1 MYCHRR
7 PGADGWPTDGP
18 VTNPGAR
25 APSRAGHRVVMLP
38 EAPFDAALEHSRYVA
53 RLAAVG
59 LVTRESF
66 DALASAPF
74 GRERMREALVP
85 HPVGDAAVPPLAA
98 RLRTLRRDC
107 LLALIGRDL
116 TGRAD
121 LREVTATMTALAE
134 ETISAACAAATAEM
148 QPVYGVPIGEESSS
162 PQPLLVI
169 GMGKLGGA
177 ELNVSSDIDL
187 VFVYPEEGDTRGGTR
202 SISNHEY
209 FVRCGRRIIALLDE
223 RTAEGFVFRVDM
235 RLRPY
240 GDSGPLACSLA
251 MLEEYFIAQGREWER
266 YAWIKGR
273 IVARTPV
280 PTADTGAPGAAAAL
294 TGIVQPFVFR
304 RHLDFSAIA
313 SMRELSGQIRREVR
327 RRDMLGNIKLG
338 AGGIRQIEFVAQ
350 VFQLIRGGRDLAL
363 RARPTLE
370 VLDALQMRS
379 ILEPRVVDDLRHGYD
394 LLRRLEHRLQ
404 YLDDAQTHALPESDD
419 DRARIARSMGY
430 PDWTAFAPVLEALRE
445 SVGTVFEQVCAISP
459 GADAEHPL
467 SSLWQDALEPAEAA
481 STLAGMGYRAPERLT
496 ARLVEL
502 RSSTRVKR
510 MASSGQSRLSQLIPR
525 ALEVAA
531 SLADPDAAIARLLD
545 VVVSIG
551 RRESYLALL
560 IEYPPVLQRLG
571 ELASASPWA
580 SDYLALHPILLDELI
595 DARTLHAPPSWPRL
609 IAELRDHLDANAG
622 NVERQLDILRHF
634 KHAQVFRIVA
644 QDLAGDLQLEVVS
657 DRLSE
662 LADVVLAEALARCW
676 VHLNAGQSTVAPPRF
691 GIIGYGKLG
700 GKELG
705 YGSDLDIAFVFDEA
719 PAAGD
724 RAGGAGPAAP
734 EPTSPETV
742 SPETVSPE
750 PVSPE
755 TVSPERQ
762 ARLALRLNSWLTSM
776 TSAGVLYPTDL
787 RLRPDGESG
796 LLAPSM
802 AAFEE
807 YQRSKAWVWEHQALT
822 RARFV
827 AGDPALGE
835 RFERLR
841 IEILQ
846 QSRDADRLRAEIVD
860 MRRRMRESRHG
871 ARPDGTFD
879 IKQGIGGLVDLEF
892 IVQFLVLAHAA
903 RVPAL
908 TGNVGNIALLQV
920 AAAHGLVDPTLA
932 RAAQEAYRTLRRTQH
947 SMQLAGRDPAQAPL
961 DGLERPAAA
970 IDALWQAVIGRR

>member
-1 MYCHRR
+1 MS
-7 PGADGWPTDGP
+7 TP
-18 VTNPGAR
+18 VQ
-25 APSRAGHRVVMLP
+25 APAAGDP
-38 EAPFDAALEHSRYVA
+38 WQTALAHSRYVS
-53 RLAAVG
+53 RLAAAG
-59 LVTRESF
+59 LTHREAF
-66 DALASAPF
+66 NALAAAPF
-74 GRERMREALVP
+74 GRDRMRAALD
-85 HPVGDAAVPPLAA
+85 PVHDGSRTRDTQPLAPLA
-98 RLRTLRRDC
+98 VRLRTLRRDC

-116 TGRAD
+116 AGLAP
-121 LREVTATMTALAE
+121 LQEVTTTMTALAE
-134 ETISAACAAATAEM
+134 ETISAACACATEELRPA
-148 QPVYGVPIGEESSS
+148 YGDPFGEESGRI
-162 PQPLLVI
+162 QPLLVI
-169 GMGKLGGA
+169 GMGKLGGG

-187 VFVYPEEGDTRGGTR
+187 VFVYPEEGETRGGAR
-202 SISNHEY
+202 STSNHEY
-209 FVRCGRRIIALLDE
+209 FVRCGRRIIALLNEATGD
-223 RTAEGFVFRVDM
+223 GFVFRVDM

-240 GDSGPLACSLA
+240 GDSGPLACSLS

-273 IVARTPV
+273 LVAHTPV
-280 PTADTGAPGAAAAL
+280 PEADGGTPGVAAAL
-294 TGIVQPFVFR
+294 NGTMQPFVFR

-327 RRDMLGNIKLG
+327 RRDMAGNIKLG

-370 VLDALQMRS
+370 VLDALAVRS
-379 ILEPRVVDDLRHGYD
+379 ILEQPVVDGLKRSYD

-404 YLDDAQTHALPESDD
+404 YLDDAQTHALPESEE
-419 DRARIARSMGY
+419 DRRRIALSMGH
-430 PDWTAFAPVLEALRE
+430 PDWPSFAASLEMLRE
-445 SVGTVFEQVCAISP
+445 SVGVVFEQVCAISP
-459 GADAEHPL
+459 GTETEHPL
-467 SSLWQDALEPAEAA
+467 AALWQDDFEPPEAA
-481 STLAGMGYRAPERLT
+481 ATLATLGYRAPEQLA
-496 ARLVEL
+496 ARLLEL
-502 RSSTRVKR
+502 RGSARVKR
-510 MASSGQSRLSQLIPR
+510 MAASGQARLSQLIPR

-531 SLADPDAAIARLLD
+531 SLPDPDAAIARLLD

-560 IEYPPVLQRLG
+560 IEYPPVLQRLA

-595 DARTLHAPPSWPRL
+595 DARTLHSPPAWSRL
-609 IAELRDHLDANAG
+609 IAELRDNLGSNAD

-662 LADVVLAEALARCW
+662 LADVVLAEALDRCW
-676 VHLNAGQSTVAPPRF
+676 KHLNAGRPSVPALRF

-700 GKELG
+700 GKEMG
-705 YGSDLDIAFVFDEA
+705 YGSDLDIAFIFDDT
-719 PAAGD
+719 PASEDGVPN
-724 RAGGAGPAAP
+724 GAGYGQEPVAP
-734 EPTSPETV
+734 E
-742 SPETVSPE
+742 
-750 PVSPE
+750 
-755 TVSPERQ
+755 RY

-802 AAFEE
+802 TAFEQ
-807 YQRSKAWVWEHQALT
+807 YQRGKAWVWEHQALT

-827 AGDPALGE
+827 AGHPALGA

-841 IEILQ
+841 VEILSQ
-846 QSRDADRLRAEIVD
+846 LRDVETLRSEIVA
-860 MRRRMRESRHG
+860 MRQRMRGSKRG
-871 ARPDGTFD
+871 SQPAATFD
-879 IKQGIGGLVDLEF
+879 IKQGTGGLVDLEF

-903 RVPAL
+903 QVPEL

-920 AAAHGLVDPTLA
+920 AATHGVVDPTRA
-932 RAAQEAYRTLRRTQH
+932 RAAQVAYRTLRRTQH
-947 SMQLAGRDPAQAPL
+947 AMQLAGRDPARAPV
-961 DGLERPAAA
+961 DGLAPHAGA
-970 IDALWQAVIGRR
+970 IDALWLSVIGPR